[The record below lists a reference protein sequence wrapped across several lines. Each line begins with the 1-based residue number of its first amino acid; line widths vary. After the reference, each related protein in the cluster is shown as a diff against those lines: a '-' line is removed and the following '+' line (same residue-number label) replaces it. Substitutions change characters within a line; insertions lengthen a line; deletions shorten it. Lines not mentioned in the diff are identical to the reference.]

1 MAPLS
6 YLRLTLAEY
15 RTIRREC
22 LRLRLGRCSRPA
34 FRRTLVGALAVRW
47 LPLAE
52 RVAAL
57 RRAEL
62 RLLHEHFAEPSF
74 KSAPT
79 GEPTELSPEEWVAFA
94 EACVSYPLP
103 IRFVR
108 PFRHMLVDLFRDASP
123 ELARKL
129 EGLSA
134 RQFEELYEEATE
146 RRRGSS
152 A

>member
-1 MAPLS
+1 
-6 YLRLTLAEY
+6 
-15 RTIRREC
+15 
-22 LRLRLGRCSRPA
+22 LRLGRCSRPA
-34 FRRTLVGALAVRW
+34 FRRNLVAALAGCS

-57 RRAEL
+57 RRGEL
-62 RLLHEHFAEPSF
+62 RLLHEHFSEPSF
-74 KSAPT
+74 TGVPT
-79 GEPTELSPEEWVAFA
+79 DEPSELSPDEWVAFA

-134 RQFEELYEEATE
+134 RQFEQLYEEATE

>member
-1 MAPLS
+1 LS
-6 YLRLTLAEY
+6 YLQLTLADY

-22 LRLRLGRCSRPA
+22 VRLKLGRCSRPA
-34 FRRTLVGALAVRW
+34 FRRNLTAALAVRS

-57 RRAEL
+57 NRAEL
-62 RLLHEHFAEPSF
+62 RLLHEHFTEPFRGAAS
-74 KSAPT
+74 S
-79 GEPTELSPEEWVAFA
+79 EPVELSAEEWVAFA

-108 PFRHMLVDLFRDASP
+108 PFRHMLVDLFRYASP

-134 RQFEELYEEATE
+134 RQFEQLYEEATE
-146 RRRGSS
+146 RRRGTS